1 MLSKLRFFL
10 VFIAAT
16 VVSVIAPYSVHAL
29 TTPPGPKGSGMTT
42 PPGPSAST
50 ASQPDTSGL
59 TNPLNNINSLPEFLN
74 KILEAVVQLG
84 TIVLILAIVYVGFL
98 FVVAQGNEEKIKSAR
113 SALFWTVIG
122 GLVLLGAQTIG
133 LVISST
139 VGAL

>member
-1 MLSKLRFFL
+1 MLLKFRPAILFVIVVL
-10 VFIAAT
+10 
-16 VVSVIAPYSVHAL
+16 VSVFLPYSAQAL
-29 TTPPGPKGSGMTT
+29 TGTTEPKGTGIKGTT
-42 PPGPSAST
+42 GASATTQS
-50 ASQPDTSGL
+50 DTGGL

-113 SALFWTVIG
+113 GALFWTVIG

-133 LVISST
+133 MVISST

>member
-1 MLSKLRFFL
+1 
-10 VFIAAT
+10 
-16 VVSVIAPYSVHAL
+16 
-29 TTPPGPKGSGMTT
+29 MTT

>member
-1 MLSKLRFFL
+1 MSLFSRLFRFIV
-10 VFIAAT
+10 VFT
-16 VVSVIAPYSVHAL
+16 VVGVITYPGALLAANMGGAPAGGANL
-29 TTPPGPKGSGMTT
+29 GGAPATTQS
-42 PPGPSAST
+42 
-50 ASQPDTSGL
+50 DTGGL

-113 SALFWTVIG
+113 GALFWTVIG

-133 LVISST
+133 MVISST